1 MNKTI
6 CFYDIEATSVSRD
19 ADIISIGLVAVTK
32 SLDFNF
38 QFNDKDY
45 PENELLYYLEDFLE
59 LNCENWYRYSV
70 NYYEILDQK
79 PSDTIR
85 FSISDAYY
93 QIPHTVEQGKQHLID
108 VVIPKI
114 KECLSNHFTFEPT
127 IKTFYSEFTDYS
139 LDKCDQWVRENV
151 IGKLKYPHAKTNCVE
166 VISDNRMNLEMTGE
180 TEMISGQLKEW
191 LSQFESV
198 KFWADYDVIDKP
210 MLIDLIAD
218 WDTKSINTHYEGLN
232 NVWEDV
238 KIGLPKHLPNINY
251 YDFYDLN
258 TFFLL
263 KGIDPNINRE
273 DFVSKE
279 LTKMSVY
286 GKDFNTPPFDTL
298 IGEKHNALWD
308 AYISYLCYE
317 NLMRL

>member
-19 ADIISIGLVAVTK
+19 ADIISIGLVAVTRK
-32 SLDFNF
+32 EFRFTGNVE
-38 QFNDKDY
+38 NDK
-45 PENELLYYLEDFLE
+45 
-59 LNCENWYRYSV
+59 
-70 NYYEILDQK
+70 YEIQ
-79 PSDTIR
+79 
-85 FSISDAYY
+85 Y
-93 QIPHTVEQGKQHLID
+93 
-108 VVIPKI
+108 
-114 KECLSNHFTFEPT
+114 KES
-127 IKTFYSEFTDYS
+127 IKTFYAEFNDYNI
-139 LDKCDQWVRENV
+139 DKCDQWVRENV

-198 KFWADYDVIDKP
+198 KFWADYDVIDKS

-218 WDTKSINTHYEGLN
+218 WDTVETVIELQEAWGKSSYEGWAKGTVLA
-232 NVWEDV
+232 

-251 YDFYDLN
+251 YDFYDLH
-258 TFFLL
+258 TLFKI
-263 KGIDPNINRE
+263 KGIDPDINRE
-273 DFVSKE
+273 EFAHGYKE
-279 LTKMSVY
+279 SSY
-286 GKDFNTPPFDTL
+286 PCPEWL
-298 IGEKHNALWD
+298 IGTGKHTALFD